1 MDAVVILREL
11 DFRGVE
17 VMSLHEPIQEMDVI
31 ALVSGGGD
39 LQVALIRVDII
50 SQQDITNPFSDVLL
64 LFFLGGPE
72 LGW

>member
-1 MDAVVILREL
+1 MREL
-11 DFRGVE
+11 DFRGVG
-17 VMSLHEPIQEMDVI
+17 VMSLHEPIQEIDVI

-50 SQQDITNPFSDVLL
+50 SQQDITNPFSDVLV

>member
-1 MDAVVILREL
+1 
-11 DFRGVE
+11 
-17 VMSLHEPIQEMDVI
+17 MSLHEPIQEIDVI

-50 SQQDITNPFSDVLL
+50 SQQDITNPFSDVLV